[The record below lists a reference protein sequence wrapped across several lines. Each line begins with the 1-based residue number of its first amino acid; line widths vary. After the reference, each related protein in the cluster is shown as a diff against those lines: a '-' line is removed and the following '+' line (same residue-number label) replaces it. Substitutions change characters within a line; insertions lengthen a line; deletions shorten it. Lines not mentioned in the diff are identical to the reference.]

1 MTGESSHEG
10 DKRQAA
16 DNDNDDDGR
25 IAQFPHDGWLAGLM
39 RSGLSEGTR
48 LDESQVLRIS
58 FPVSKGGGDNA
69 DSGGRSGNSQR
80 MISAELAGQR
90 EVGEFMIR
98 RK

>member
-1 MTGESSHEG
+1 M
-10 DKRQAA
+10 
-16 DNDNDDDGR
+16 
-25 IAQFPHDGWLAGLM
+25 
-39 RSGLSEGTR
+39 
-48 LDESQVLRIS
+48 SQILRIS

>member
-1 MTGESSHEG
+1 M
-10 DKRQAA
+10 
-16 DNDNDDDGR
+16 
-25 IAQFPHDGWLAGLM
+25 
-39 RSGLSEGTR
+39 
-48 LDESQVLRIS
+48 SQILRIS
-58 FPVSKGGGDNA
+58 FPVSKGGGDNGDNG